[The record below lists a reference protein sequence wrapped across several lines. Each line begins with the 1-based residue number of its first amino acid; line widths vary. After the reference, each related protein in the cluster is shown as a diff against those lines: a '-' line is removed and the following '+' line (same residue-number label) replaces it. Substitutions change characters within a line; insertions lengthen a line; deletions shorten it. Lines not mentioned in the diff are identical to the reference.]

1 VKRSDYGAAPTPD
14 EEANPFRLVVV
25 VYEKVFFPILR
36 GSLDKDITPKK
47 SSCVQLLERTHVL
60 PASKPEVTK
69 PIICRFLNCDYRA
82 VCFCLKKEFTTR
94 ATHDKRPRYAHPF
107 YEDLL
112 AATFKKMKEMQA
124 NPRVHT
130 CWCINGG

>member
-1 VKRSDYGAAPTPD
+1 MELPPTTD
-14 EEANPFRLVVV
+14 EEANPFRLVEV

-60 PASKPEVTK
+60 PAPKPEVTK

-82 VCFCLKKEFTTR
+82 ECFCLKKEF
-94 ATHDKRPRYAHPF
+94 ATCAKHDTSDKRPRYAHPF
-107 YEDLL
+107 
-112 AATFKKMKEMQA
+112 
-124 NPRVHT
+124 
-130 CWCINGG
+130 